1 MATPMDRCL
10 STVLVP
16 PTQSCLWDT
25 RMCESHDP
33 GWWLEAF
40 SNTGLRSSLTGETS
54 ANPNLAAETNLW
66 CESSS
71 LLPHLLGALVPRL
84 AHNDTRR
91 FLLRLFSAHGLSPSG
106 SLVRSGHR
114 SRSFVHNVNPVP
126 GGIQLMIARRTKRKD
141 TVAVP
146 GALASLPLLSV
157 AAVWLASSGKWWL
170 PSL

>member
-71 LLPHLLGALVPRL
+71 LLPHLLGAVLDLHITTRDVFCYVSFPPMVFLRL
-84 AHNDTRR
+84 APFCAQVT
-91 FLLRLFSAHGLSPSG
+91 G
-106 SLVRSGHR
+106 
-114 SRSFVHNVNPVP
+114 
-126 GGIQLMIARRTKRKD
+126 
-141 TVAVP
+141 
-146 GALASLPLLSV
+146 V
-157 AAVWLASSGKWWL
+157 AASCTVSTPCPAVSKS
-170 PSL
+170 